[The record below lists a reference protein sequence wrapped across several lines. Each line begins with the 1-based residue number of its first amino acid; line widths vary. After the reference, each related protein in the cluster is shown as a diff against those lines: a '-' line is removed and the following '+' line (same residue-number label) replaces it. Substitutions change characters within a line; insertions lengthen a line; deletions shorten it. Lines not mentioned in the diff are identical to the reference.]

1 MKKYEEDKYRYETII
16 DQIYPWV
23 KTELTDSKALN
34 GKRFSEKDAPVIAF
48 AGDLK
53 IIFVIKRGEDVFEVL
68 KDHMLPPECD
78 IEELY
83 HKACENLIRDVEF
96 VIANTWYGAFAILA
110 DGHHEASAVCFKH
123 IWQVCVDKLKDDLVI
138 MVPAKEMVLFA
149 AAGNQDVI
157 RKMEEH
163 ARSAYEQ
170 TNDSISM
177 KKYVFLADRK
187 EFGTYE
193 DKDISDR
200 L

>member
-1 MKKYEEDKYRYETII
+1 MKKYEEDKYRYENII
-16 DQIYPWV
+16 DQVYPWV
-23 KTELTDSKALN
+23 KSELTDSKALN
-34 GKRFSEKDAPVIAF
+34 GKHFSEKDTPVIAF

-68 KDHMLPPECD
+68 KDNMLPPECD

-138 MVPAKEMVLFA
+138 MVPSKDTVLFA
-149 AAGNQDVI
+149 PAGQKEVVE
-157 RKMEEH
+157 KMIEH
-163 ARSAYEQ
+163 GKGAYDM
-170 TNDSISM
+170 DSEGISM
-177 KKYVFLADRK
+177 SLMLFSQARK
-187 EFGTYE
+187 ELTPYE
-193 DKDISDR
+193 A
-200 L
+200 